1 MSFFEKIKAGLKK
14 TKENTAANI
23 NAVFATFRTV
33 DEELLSDLED
43 ALILADIGAYTASEA
58 IDELRKQSKLQN
70 LQTKEAVIDCLAKIL
85 ADKMAPNDGLRLD
98 TKPSVILMVGV
109 NGVGK
114 TTSIG
119 KIGAKLTAQGK
130 KVLFAAADTFRAAAA
145 DQLSIWAQRAG
156 ADIVRHSEGADPS
169 AVIFDALTA
178 AKARGVD
185 VVICDTAGRLHNKQN
200 LMNELEK
207 MRRVIDRELPGA
219 SVETLLVLD
228 ATTGQNA
235 ISQAEGFNSVT
246 GLTGLVLTKLDG
258 TAKGGIAIHVS
269 SAMKVP
275 VKFIGV
281 GEQAD
286 DLLEFNALEFTRAFF
301 DGRKPGEI
309 RPVSIVTD
317 FICYPEGSVLISCGN
332 TKVICNATVEDT
344 VPPFLQGKGRGWVT
358 AEYNMLPRATAT
370 RTPRDISKLKLNGR
384 AAEIQRLIGRA
395 LRSVV
400 DLEALGE
407 RCITVDCDVI
417 QADGG
422 TRCASITGA
431 FCALVL
437 ALDKLK
443 KQGVLNCMPLYS
455 YVAAVSVGIVNDE
468 PACDLD
474 YVEDSGGQVDFNFI
488 MDDEGNIIELQ
499 GTGEERPFSKKELD
513 DMYLLAQNG
522 IRQLVAAQKQAVGH
536 LFR

>member
-70 LQTKEAVIDCLAKIL
+70 LQTKEEVIDCLAKIL

-185 VVICDTAGRLHNKQN
+185 VVICDTAGRLHNKQT

-286 DLLEFNALEFTRAFF
+286 DLLEFDALEFTRAFF
-301 DGRKPGEI
+301 DEK
-309 RPVSIVTD
+309 
-317 FICYPEGSVLISCGN
+317 
-332 TKVICNATVEDT
+332 ED
-344 VPPFLQGKGRGWVT
+344 
-358 AEYNMLPRATAT
+358 A
-370 RTPRDISKLKLNGR
+370 
-384 AAEIQRLIGRA
+384 
-395 LRSVV
+395 
-400 DLEALGE
+400 
-407 RCITVDCDVI
+407 
-417 QADGG
+417 
-422 TRCASITGA
+422 
-431 FCALVL
+431 
-437 ALDKLK
+437 
-443 KQGVLNCMPLYS
+443 
-455 YVAAVSVGIVNDE
+455 
-468 PACDLD
+468 
-474 YVEDSGGQVDFNFI
+474 
-488 MDDEGNIIELQ
+488 
-499 GTGEERPFSKKELD
+499 
-513 DMYLLAQNG
+513 
-522 IRQLVAAQKQAVGH
+522 
-536 LFR
+536 

>member
-33 DEELLSDLED
+33 DEELLADLED

-58 IDELRKQSKLQN
+58 IDELRKKSKLQN
-70 LQTKEAVIDCLAKIL
+70 LQTKEEVIDCLAKIL
-85 ADKMAPNDGLRLD
+85 ADKMAPNDGLRLE

-286 DLLEFNALEFTRAFF
+286 DLLEFDALEFTRAFF
-301 DGRKPGEI
+301 DEK
-309 RPVSIVTD
+309 
-317 FICYPEGSVLISCGN
+317 
-332 TKVICNATVEDT
+332 ED
-344 VPPFLQGKGRGWVT
+344 
-358 AEYNMLPRATAT
+358 A
-370 RTPRDISKLKLNGR
+370 
-384 AAEIQRLIGRA
+384 
-395 LRSVV
+395 
-400 DLEALGE
+400 
-407 RCITVDCDVI
+407 
-417 QADGG
+417 
-422 TRCASITGA
+422 
-431 FCALVL
+431 
-437 ALDKLK
+437 
-443 KQGVLNCMPLYS
+443 
-455 YVAAVSVGIVNDE
+455 
-468 PACDLD
+468 
-474 YVEDSGGQVDFNFI
+474 
-488 MDDEGNIIELQ
+488 
-499 GTGEERPFSKKELD
+499 
-513 DMYLLAQNG
+513 
-522 IRQLVAAQKQAVGH
+522 
-536 LFR
+536 